1 MAQLYLLS
9 ILSHHQR
16 TPLYMAA
23 EGGHMSIVEYLVN
36 VKGANINIEDVF
48 KVTGYRREC

>member
-9 ILSHHQR
+9 ILSHQR

-48 KVTGYRREC
+48 KVGT